1 MYISNDSCTSTT
13 KRRHDLES
21 ADVECITLELH
32 SDPKHILFFTY
43 RPPDQ
48 SPTMFFD
55 CMRNL
60 LATAEKVAAIL
71 TLLGDMNAKHP
82 SWQTSGP
89 HNMAGEKLFNLLLD
103 FGMTQCVEDPTRF
116 SPDGD
121 SHSVIDVYATN
132 HPDLVTAINVSDPN
146 QLFYLRVSDPIS
158 DHCMVTTHL
167 REPCTQRKHK
177 RNESS
182 SSDGSF
188 PSKIVPDFR
197 NVDWHGLRA
206 LQGTDNVNCAV
217 AVWESLFVEI
227 LQRHIPNRYI
237 RHRPKN
243 KVWMTSKLHRL
254 SKQNFDSSKK
264 LEQVDHLKIGP
275 HTVNTEIFALPSFV
289 QRNQLNNLHRKHE
302 EIASAT
308 DGSPRWWTL
317 AKQLAKISTP
327 HLAIPDLR
335 ADEDVTTTDFEK
347 ATLLAKYFASQ
358 CTSTAPPEHLKGAPF
373 PLPEKQPIFDF
384 LPIPELT
391 VLRTLQH
398 LPISKAMA
406 HLLITNRVLREC
418 APFICPSITHLF
430 NLSIATGVFSDA
442 WKRATVTP
450 IFKNRGT
457 AGDPSNYRPVSVNS
471 GPSLPKARHKPE
483 RRGGGKTGMI
493 DVNGK
498 NNKVEQK
505 NNKKIKTM
513 GDVTLKGYD
522 MTNTVTKGTGV
533 RVHKQ

>member
-48 SPTMFFD
+48 PPTMFFD

-89 HNMAGEKLFNLLLD
+89 HNMAGAKLFNLLLD

-132 HPDLVTAINVSDPN
+132 HPDLVIAIN
-146 QLFYLRVSDPIS
+146 VSDPIS

-167 REPCTQRKHK
+167 KEPCTQRKHK

-217 AVWESLFVEI
+217 AVWESLFVGI
-227 LQRHIPNRYI
+227 LQRHILNRYI

-289 QRNQLNNLHRKHE
+289 QRNQL
-302 EIASAT
+302 
-308 DGSPRWWTL
+308 
-317 AKQLAKISTP
+317 
-327 HLAIPDLR
+327 
-335 ADEDVTTTDFEK
+335 
-347 ATLLAKYFASQ
+347 
-358 CTSTAPPEHLKGAPF
+358 
-373 PLPEKQPIFDF
+373 IF
-384 LPIPELT
+384 T
-391 VLRTLQH
+391 V
-398 LPISKAMA
+398 KM
-406 HLLITNRVLREC
+406 
-418 APFICPSITHLF
+418 
-430 NLSIATGVFSDA
+430 
-442 WKRATVTP
+442 KR
-450 IFKNRGT
+450 
-457 AGDPSNYRPVSVNS
+457 
-471 GPSLPKARHKPE
+471 
-483 RRGGGKTGMI
+483 
-493 DVNGK
+493 
-498 NNKVEQK
+498 
-505 NNKKIKTM
+505 
-513 GDVTLKGYD
+513 
-522 MTNTVTKGTGV
+522 
-533 RVHKQ
+533 